1 MKSFILVFKRSVRQL
16 ASRRIYWLTMVVM
29 PLFCMIF
36 LTDLLREG
44 LPIKAPAAVVDYD
57 RSELSR
63 RMIQSLNG
71 AQMSRITA
79 VYDNIGDARRA
90 MQRGEIYGF
99 YLIPENFQSD
109 LLSVRTPTVSYYTNM
124 AYYVPASLLYK
135 NFTASALYAKADV
148 LSGLLTDVGVDTEE
162 IVPLLQPINIE
173 VRGLSNPWLDYAV
186 YLCNSFVPA
195 IMQLM
200 IFLTTAFAVCQ
211 EMKRAT
217 SPLWLR
223 LAKGSVIRALSAKL
237 LPQTIGWQIM
247 MLFMLWWFYGKN
259 GFVMNGSWGWMI
271 LSEMMFVL
279 ACQGFALFVVG
290 VLPNLRLA
298 LSVGALVGVLS
309 FSIGAFSFPYESMY
323 GSIGVFSWLVPVRY
337 NFLIYIDQA
346 LNGIDVYYSRI
357 FYVAYIVFML
367 LPLLVIK
374 RLKRELLNPVYVP

>member
-79 VYDNIGDARRA
+79 VYDNIGDTRRA

-148 LSGLLTDVGVDTEE
+148 LSGLLTDVGVDAEE

-247 MLFMLWWFYGKN
+247 MLFMLWWFYGRN

>member
-79 VYDNIGDARRA
+79 VYDNIGDTRRV

-148 LSGLLTDVGVDTEE
+148 LSGLLTDVGVDAEE

>member
-36 LTDLLREG
+36 LTDLLFEG

-148 LSGLLTDVGVDTEE
+148 LSGLLTDVGVDAEE

-346 LNGIDVYYSRI
+346 LNGIDVYYSKI

>member
-71 AQMSRITA
+71 AQMSRITS

-148 LSGLLTDVGVDTEE
+148 LSGLLTNVGVDAEE

-237 LPQTIGWQIM
+237 LPQTFGWQIM
-247 MLFMLWWFYGKN
+247 MLFMLWWFYGRN

>member
-1 MKSFILVFKRSVRQL
+1 MKSFRLVFKRSVRQL

-148 LSGLLTDVGVDTEE
+148 LSGLLTDVGVDAEE

>member
-90 MQRGEIYGF
+90 MQRGDIYGF

-148 LSGLLTDVGVDTEE
+148 LSGLLTDVGVDAEE

-247 MLFMLWWFYGKN
+247 MLFMLWWFYGRN

>member
-148 LSGLLTDVGVDTEE
+148 LSGLLTDVGVDAEE

-223 LAKGSVIRALSAKL
+223 LAKGSVIRALLAKL

-247 MLFMLWWFYGKN
+247 MLFMLWWFYGRN
-259 GFVMNGSWGWMI
+259 GFVMNGSWGWTI

>member
-36 LTDLLREG
+36 LTDLLHEG
-44 LPIKAPAAVVDYD
+44 LPIKAPAAVVDCD

-148 LSGLLTDVGVDTEE
+148 LSGLLTDVGVDAEE

>member
-16 ASRRIYWLTMVVM
+16 ASRPIYWLTMIVM

-36 LTDLLREG
+36 LTDLLHEG

-63 RMIQSLNG
+63 CMIQSLDG

-79 VYDNIGDARRA
+79 VYDNFGDARRA
-90 MQRGEIYGF
+90 MQRGEIYGC

-109 LLSVRTPTVSYYTNM
+109 LLAVRTPSVSYYTNM

-135 NFTASALYAKADV
+135 NFTTSALYAKADV
-148 LSGLLTDVGVDTEE
+148 ASELLMEVGISTDA
-162 IVPLLQPINIE
+162 IASLLQPININI
-173 VRGLSNPWLDYAV
+173 RGLSNPWMDYAV

-223 LAKGSVIRALSAKL
+223 LAKGSIIKALLAKL
-237 LPQTIGWQIM
+237 LPHTICWLIM
-247 MLFMLWWFYGKN
+247 MLFMLWWFYGWN
-259 GFVMNGSWGWMI
+259 GFVMNGSWWWMI

-279 ACQGFALFVVG
+279 ACQGFAIFVIG
-290 VLPNLRLA
+290 VLPNLRLS

-309 FSIGAFSFPYESMY
+309 FSIAAFSFPYESMY
-323 GSIGVFSWLVPVRY
+323 SGIRVFSWIVPVRY

-346 LNGIDVYYSRI
+346 LSGIDIYYSKY

>member
-247 MLFMLWWFYGKN
+247 MLFMLWWFYGRN

>member
-148 LSGLLTDVGVDTEE
+148 LSGLLTDVGVDAEE

-217 SPLWLR
+217 SPFWLR

>member
-79 VYDNIGDARRA
+79 VYDNIGDARQA
-90 MQRGEIYGF
+90 MQRDEIYGF

-124 AYYVPASLLYK
+124 ACYVPASLLYK

-148 LSGLLTDVGVDTEE
+148 LSGLLTDVGVDAEE

-211 EMKRAT
+211 EMKRVT

>member
-36 LTDLLREG
+36 LTDLLRDG

-148 LSGLLTDVGVDTEE
+148 LSGLLTDVGVDAEE

-247 MLFMLWWFYGKN
+247 MLFMLWWFYGKT

-298 LSVGALVGVLS
+298 LSVGALIGVLS

>member
-16 ASRRIYWLTMVVM
+16 ASRRIYWLTMIVM

-148 LSGLLTDVGVDTEE
+148 LSGLLTDVGVDAEE

-247 MLFMLWWFYGKN
+247 MLFMLWWFYGRN

>member
-36 LTDLLREG
+36 LTDLLRDG

-148 LSGLLTDVGVDTEE
+148 LSGLLTNVGVDAEE

-247 MLFMLWWFYGKN
+247 MLFMLWWFYGKT

-298 LSVGALVGVLS
+298 LSVGALIGVLS

>member
-148 LSGLLTDVGVDTEE
+148 LSGLLTDVGVDAEE
-162 IVPLLQPINIE
+162 IVPLLQPVNIE

-247 MLFMLWWFYGKN
+247 MLFMLWWFYGMN

>member
-148 LSGLLTDVGVDTEE
+148 LSGLLTDVGVDAEE

-237 LPQTIGWQIM
+237 LPQTFGWQIM
-247 MLFMLWWFYGKN
+247 MLFMLWWFYGRN

>member
-148 LSGLLTDVGVDTEE
+148 LSGLLTDIGVDAEE

-247 MLFMLWWFYGKN
+247 MLFMLWWFYGRN

-298 LSVGALVGVLS
+298 LSVGALIGVLS

-346 LNGIDVYYSRI
+346 LNGIDVYYSKI

>member
-1 MKSFILVFKRSVRQL
+1 MKSFILVFKRSFRQL

-36 LTDLLREG
+36 LTDLFREG
-44 LPIKAPAAVVDYD
+44 LPIKAPAVVVDYD

-148 LSGLLTDVGVDTEE
+148 LSGLLTDVGVDAEE

-247 MLFMLWWFYGKN
+247 MLFMLWWFYGRN

>member
-1 MKSFILVFKRSVRQL
+1 
-16 ASRRIYWLTMVVM
+16 
-29 PLFCMIF
+29 MIF

-44 LPIKAPAAVVDYD
+44 LPIKAPAAVVDCD

-79 VYDNIGDARRA
+79 VYDNFSDARQA
-90 MQRGEIYGF
+90 MQRGEIYGC

-109 LLSVRTPTVSYYTNM
+109 LLAVRTPSVSYYTNM

-148 LSGLLTDVGVDTEE
+148 ASELLTDVGINTEE
-162 IVPLLQPINIE
+162 IVPLLQPINID
-173 VRGLSNPWLDYAV
+173 VRGLSNPWMDYAV

-200 IFLTTAFAVCQ
+200 IFLTTAFAVCH
-211 EMKRAT
+211 EIKRAT
-217 SPLWLR
+217 SPSWLR
-223 LAKGSVIRALSAKL
+223 LVKGSIVKALLAKL
-237 LPQTIGWQIM
+237 LPQTIVWQIM
-247 MLFMLWWFYGKN
+247 MLFMLWWFYGRN

>member
-44 LPIKAPAAVVDYD
+44 LPIKALAAVVDYD

-148 LSGLLTDVGVDTEE
+148 LSGLLTDVGVDAEE

-247 MLFMLWWFYGKN
+247 MLFMLWWFYGRN

>member
-148 LSGLLTDVGVDTEE
+148 LSGLLTDVGVDAEE

-357 FYVAYIVFML
+357 FYVAYIVLML

>member
-124 AYYVPASLLYK
+124 ACYVPASLLYK

-148 LSGLLTDVGVDTEE
+148 LSGLLTDVGVDAEE

>member
-16 ASRRIYWLTMVVM
+16 ASRRIYWLTMIVM

-148 LSGLLTDVGVDTEE
+148 LSGLLTDVGVDAEE

>member
-148 LSGLLTDVGVDTEE
+148 LSGLLTDVGVDAEE

-247 MLFMLWWFYGKN
+247 MLFMLWWFYGRN
-259 GFVMNGSWGWMI
+259 GFVMNGSWGWTI

-346 LNGIDVYYSRI
+346 LNGIDVYYSKI

>member
-148 LSGLLTDVGVDTEE
+148 LSGLLTDVGVDAEE

-247 MLFMLWWFYGKN
+247 MLFMLWWFYGMN

>member
-44 LPIKAPAAVVDYD
+44 LPIKEPAAVVDYD

-148 LSGLLTDVGVDTEE
+148 LSGLLTDVGVDAEE

>member
-148 LSGLLTDVGVDTEE
+148 LSGLLTDVGVDAEE
-162 IVPLLQPINIE
+162 IVPLLQPVNIE

-247 MLFMLWWFYGKN
+247 MLFMLWWFYGRN

>member
-44 LPIKAPAAVVDYD
+44 LPVKAPAAVVDYD

-124 AYYVPASLLYK
+124 AYYVPALLLYK

-148 LSGLLTDVGVDTEE
+148 LSGLLTDVGVDAEE

-247 MLFMLWWFYGKN
+247 MLFMLWWFYGRN

>member
-90 MQRGEIYGF
+90 MQRGEIYGL

-148 LSGLLTDVGVDTEE
+148 LSGLLTDVGVDAEE

>member
-148 LSGLLTDVGVDTEE
+148 LSGLLTDVGVDAEE

-247 MLFMLWWFYGKN
+247 MLFMLWWFYGRN
-259 GFVMNGSWGWMI
+259 GFVMNGSWGWTI

>member
-44 LPIKAPAAVVDYD
+44 LPVKAPAAVVDYD

-124 AYYVPASLLYK
+124 AYYVPALLLYK

-148 LSGLLTDVGVDTEE
+148 LSGLLTDVGVDAEE

-346 LNGIDVYYSRI
+346 LNGIDVYYSKI

>member
-148 LSGLLTDVGVDTEE
+148 LSGLLTDVGVDAEE
-162 IVPLLQPINIE
+162 IVPLFQPINIE

>member
-63 RMIQSLNG
+63 HMIQSLNG

-148 LSGLLTDVGVDTEE
+148 LSGLLTDVGVDAEE

-247 MLFMLWWFYGKN
+247 MLFMLWWFYGRN

>member
-148 LSGLLTDVGVDTEE
+148 LSGLLTDVGVDAEE

-247 MLFMLWWFYGKN
+247 MLFMLWWFYGRN

-346 LNGIDVYYSRI
+346 LNGIDVYYSKI
-357 FYVAYIVFML
+357 FYIAYIVFML

>member
-79 VYDNIGDARRA
+79 IYDNIGDARRA

-148 LSGLLTDVGVDTEE
+148 LSGLLTDVGVDAEE

-247 MLFMLWWFYGKN
+247 MLFMLWWFYGRN

-309 FSIGAFSFPYESMY
+309 FSIGAFSFPYECMY

-346 LNGIDVYYSRI
+346 LNGIDVYYSKI

>member
-36 LTDLLREG
+36 LTDLLSEG

-148 LSGLLTDVGVDTEE
+148 LSGLLTDVGVDAEE
-162 IVPLLQPINIE
+162 IIPLLQPINIE

-247 MLFMLWWFYGKN
+247 MLFMLWWFYGRN

>member
-109 LLSVRTPTVSYYTNM
+109 LMSVRTPTVSYYTNM

-148 LSGLLTDVGVDTEE
+148 LSGLLTDVGVDAEE

-247 MLFMLWWFYGKN
+247 MLFMLWWFYGRN

>member
-148 LSGLLTDVGVDTEE
+148 LSGLLTDVGVDEEE

-346 LNGIDVYYSRI
+346 LNGIDVYYSKI